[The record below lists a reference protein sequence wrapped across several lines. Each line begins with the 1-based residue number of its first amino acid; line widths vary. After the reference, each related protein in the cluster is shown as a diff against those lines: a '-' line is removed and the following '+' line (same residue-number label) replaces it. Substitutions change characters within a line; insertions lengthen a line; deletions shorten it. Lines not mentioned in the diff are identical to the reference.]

1 MSISYIVQMKNIS
14 DLVPFP
20 SAPSLFSCNVVLR
33 SIPFHSIPIPFLLP
47 SVLFTCI
54 MVNGEPYRHKERARV
69 REMRYSEYVK
79 CHGLYMYFHGNGL

>member
-33 SIPFHSIPIPFLLP
+33 SIPFHSIPIPFP
-47 SVLFTCI
+47 APFRTF
-54 MVNGEPYRHKERARV
+54 
-69 REMRYSEYVK
+69 
-79 CHGLYMYFHGNGL
+79 YMYHGQRRAVQAQGESESARDAVF